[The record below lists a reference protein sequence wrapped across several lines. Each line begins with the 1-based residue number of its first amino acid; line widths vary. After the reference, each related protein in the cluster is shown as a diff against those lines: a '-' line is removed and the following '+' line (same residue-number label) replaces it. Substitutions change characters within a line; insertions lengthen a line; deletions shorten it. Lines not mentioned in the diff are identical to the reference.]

1 MAEPPSPSTKEK
13 SDTPPWDARRN
24 KPRGAFFR
32 KLLTWTLIL
41 GLLAAIGY
49 GLRPKPIE
57 VELGVIRRGPLT
69 VHVVEEGKTR
79 IRNRYVISAPI
90 AGQMRRVPLKA
101 GDEVIA
107 GKTVITTIEPVLASL
122 LDPRTRVQA
131 EARVKTTE
139 AAKLQA
145 GQSLD
150 VARTA
155 EKFASANWDRAQKLT
170 SSGSIS
176 ETDRDNA
183 QRDFE
188 MRQREVRASEFAL
201 KVAEHELEQARAA
214 LLQLSAPAGEG
225 TAELAVR
232 SPVSGRV
239 LKVMQ
244 ESAMVVAPGTAIL
257 EVGDPADIEI
267 EAEILS
273 RDAVAITKGAKVTVE
288 QWGDDVPLDAVVRLV
303 EPAAFTKV
311 SALGVEEQ
319 RVYVLSDMVNP
330 PEKAKALGD
339 RYRVEVR
346 VAVWHKED
354 VLLVPSGALFREG
367 VAWKTFV
374 FENGKAKKVDLQAG
388 RSDGRMTE
396 VLSGL
401 PEGTQVLLHPPDT
414 VKDGVQIAERKVQ

>member
-1 MAEPPSPSTKEK
+1 MEPPTSPRTQTK
-13 SDTPPWDARRN
+13 SDTAPWDARRN
-24 KPRGAFFR
+24 KPKGAWLR
-32 KLLTWTLIL
+32 KLFTWTLIL
-41 GLLAAIGY
+41 GVLGLIGY

-57 VELGVIRRGPLT
+57 IELGVVGRGPLT

-79 IRNRYVISAPI
+79 IRNRYVVSAPI

-101 GDEVIA
+101 GDEVVA
-107 GKTVITTIEPVLASL
+107 GKTVICTIEPVLASL
-122 LDPRTRVQA
+122 LDPRTRMQA
-131 EARVKTTE
+131 EARVKTAE

-145 GQSLD
+145 AQALD
-150 VARTA
+150 MARTA
-155 EKFASANWDRAQKLT
+155 QKFAVANWERTQKLKT
-170 SSGSIS
+170 SGSIS

-183 QRDFE
+183 ERDYE
-188 MRQREVRASEFAL
+188 MRQREVRSSEFAL
-201 KVAEHELEQARAA
+201 KVAEYELEQARAA
-214 LLQLSAPAGEG
+214 LLQLDVPAGDKP
-225 TAELAVR
+225 AELAVH

-244 ESAMVVAPGTAIL
+244 ESAMVVTPGVAIL

-273 RDAVAITKGAKVTVE
+273 RDAVAITKGAKVKVE

-319 RVYVLSDMVNP
+319 RVYVLSDLVNP
-330 PEKAKALGD
+330 PEKAKSLGD

-346 VAVWHKED
+346 VAVWHKDD

-367 VAWKTFV
+367 VEWKTFV
-374 FENGKAKKVDLQAG
+374 FDAAKAKKITLEAG

-396 VLSGL
+396 VLKGL
-401 PEGTQVLLHPPDT
+401 DQGTRVLLHPPDT
-414 VKDGVQIAERKVQ
+414 VKDGVTVVERQVQ

>member
-1 MAEPPSPSTKEK
+1 MPATSTATETTK
-13 SDTPPWDARRN
+13 SETPPWDAKRN
-24 KPRGAFFR
+24 KPKGAFVR
-32 KLLTWTLIL
+32 KLFTWSIGL
-41 GLLAAIGY
+41 GLVGLIGY
-49 GLRPKPIE
+49 GLRPQPSEI
-57 VELGVIRRGPLT
+57 ELGVVARGPLT

-79 IRNRYVISAPI
+79 IRNRYIVSSPI

-101 GDEVIA
+101 GDEVVA

-122 LDPRTRVQA
+122 LDPRTRLQA
-131 EARVKTTE
+131 EARIKTTE
-139 AAKLQA
+139 AARAQA
-145 GQSLD
+145 AQNLD
-150 VARTA
+150 MARTA
-155 EKFASANWDRAQKLT
+155 EKFAVSNWDRTQKLKA
-170 SSGSIS
+170 SGSIS

-201 KVAEHELEQARAA
+201 KVAEFELEQSKAA
-214 LLQLSAPAGEG
+214 LLQLNAPASDKP
-225 TAELAVR
+225 AEW
-232 SPVSGRV
+232 PVYAPVNGRV

-244 ESAMVVAPGTAIL
+244 ESAMVVTPGTAIL

-273 RDAVAITKGAKVTVE
+273 RDAVTIPKGAKVQIE
-288 QWGDDVPLDAVVRLV
+288 QWGDDAPLEGAVRLV

-319 RVYVLSDMVNP
+319 RVIVLSDLVNP
-330 PEKAKALGD
+330 PPKAKALGD

-346 VAVWHKED
+346 VAVWHKDD

-367 VAWKTFV
+367 SDWKTFV
-374 FENGKAKKVDLQAG
+374 FDSGKAKKVTVEAG

-396 VLSGL
+396 VVKGIDL
-401 PEGTQVLLHPPDT
+401 GTQVLLHPPDT
-414 VKDGVQIAERKVQ
+414 VKDGVPVKARDAR